1 MLKIL
6 YVSPYF
12 PYYSKG
18 GGGALSFNRIKSLSK
33 FAEVDLLFLTNR
45 KNFDRYERELKNI
58 IRESGYVINKNF
70 DSIKNIFLYFPF
82 KSLKESFV
90 FSKEFVRILKEKTSQ
105 NRYDIIWFNHERTFQ
120 YASYIKSGKKIVEL
134 HDATSERHKKI
145 FLKTRNPFLKIV
157 HIYEFF
163 KLKNLERKIIRF
175 SDGVIVTTEG
185 EKQKLYN
192 RRNVYTFAFCP
203 DIKPP
208 NPDFRKEKII
218 LYMGDLSY
226 FPNVDALF
234 YFVNNIFPHIKEKIR
249 DVKFWITGV
258 SENEKIRKLHDDKN
272 IFFKG
277 FIPSLNELYSK
288 AKILVVPLRLGTG
301 IRIKILEAMARG
313 IPVVSTKVGC
323 EGIKGLKNKSNIIIA
338 DEPLEFTKSIV
349 ELLKNDKLAQKIS
362 EGGIDIIKKHYSEEK
377 LQEIVK
383 DILNSN

>member
-33 FAEVDLLFLTNR
+33 FAKVDLLFLTNE
-45 KNFDRYERELKNI
+45 KNFDRYEKELKNI
-58 IRESGYVINKNF
+58 VREFDYVINKNS

-90 FSKEFVRILKEKTSQ
+90 FSKKFVKILKEKISQ
-105 NRYDIIWFNHERTFQ
+105 NKYDIIWFNHERTFQ
-120 YASYIKSGKKIVEL
+120 YSNYIKPAKKIVEL

-145 FLKTRNPFLKIV
+145 FLKTRNPFLKII

-163 KLKNLERKIIRF
+163 KLKNIERKIIRF
-175 SDGVIVTTEG
+175 SNGVIVTTEE
-185 EKQKLYN
+185 EKQKLHN
-192 RRNVYTFAFCP
+192 KRKVYAFAFCP
-203 DIKPP
+203 DIKH
-208 NPDFRKEKII
+208 PDPDSRKEKII

-249 DVKFWITGV
+249 DIKFWIAGV
-258 SENEKIRKLHDDKN
+258 SENEKIRRLHDGKN

-277 FIPSLNELYSK
+277 FIPSLDELHSK
-288 AKILVVPLRLGTG
+288 VKVLVVPLRLGTG
-301 IRIKILEAMARG
+301 IRIKILEAMARR
-313 IPVVSTKVGC
+313 IPVVSTKIGC
-323 EGIKGLKNKSNIIIA
+323 EGIKGLKNRVNIMLA
-338 DEPLEFTKSIV
+338 DEPLEFAKSTV
-349 ELLKNDKLAQKIS
+349 ELLRNDELAQKIS
-362 EGGIDIIKKHYSEEK
+362 EGGFDIIKKYYSEEK